1 MRIDNFPR
9 QGTYFVLKHSLQV
22 LVCFYAR
29 ERAPWRR
36 RHCATSMPRDAA
48 PRARRASTSDA
59 HASTARN
66 RDAALARLQALASFD
81 DDGAGASV
89 RQSSEKAQHR
99 RGGGGGARGGIGLG
113 AGFSGVDDDDEFACD
128 GDAIA
133 RAGMRAMKL
142 AMGDAL
148 SGSDEDEDADDGL
161 SDSGG
166 DYGGA
171 RRAKAKSTKKPS
183 SSSLS
188 VRALDDDGRLRMR
201 GPIEMEGAE
210 YAGRSAS
217 RRDWERATRNGS
229 DDEEDDEE
237 EDGEDDESEEEDGS
251 EGSDDD
257 AGGHEG
263 VSDEEMEDDDEDE
276 DPYADE
282 DGEDGYVGFDADD
295 GAKDSESD
303 EDGDDDEDEEEDA
316 ESESEDAQGVRAK
329 ELLGAATEGDA
340 ELARELEAFRQEE
353 EQTKKL
359 VDTKTQHVEKGK
371 AVKVQRT
378 IWERA
383 LHVRIRLQ
391 KAMSGAA
398 KLPTPLACR
407 GLKRKSPEVA
417 ESLDALAKAA
427 RKTMRT
433 LSSLQSAL
441 MRNIEDIPKES
452 LTSKIDVDAVGD
464 VDDIWAA
471 QDASYRAYASYRDST
486 ADRWYRKSSVSV
498 GKMAGSAS
506 QNLKAFNQSISQQVM
521 STMRA
526 PGRLIEKSRPPKRA
540 APARLGEAKVADGG
554 DEPSTLVSVDGLDD
568 AEAREH
574 ELYDDVDFYE
584 QLLKEFLEGGNEA
597 SAAGGG
603 VSRAVKVR
611 KNVDR
616 KASKGRKLRYHVQE
630 PLVNFMQA
638 DDLEIPSWAE
648 RIFGQLFASN
658 A

>member
-1 MRIDNFPR
+1 M
-9 QGTYFVLKHSLQV
+9 
-22 LVCFYAR
+22 
-29 ERAPWRR
+29 
-36 RHCATSMPRDAA
+36 ATARDAE
-48 PRARRASTSDA
+48 
-59 HASTARN
+59 
-66 RDAALARLQALASFD
+66 
-81 DDGAGASV
+81 V
-89 RQSSEKAQHR
+89 
-99 RGGGGGARGGIGLG
+99 
-113 AGFSGVDDDDEFACD
+113 DEFASD

-142 AMGDAL
+142 AMGEAISDDDDDDD
-148 SGSDEDEDADDGL
+148 DEDEEDDYDGADV

-171 RRAKAKSTKKPS
+171 RRATRGKNATLATPS
-183 SSSLS
+183 STSM
-188 VRALDDDGRLRMR
+188 RDMDDDGRLRMR
-201 GPIEMEGAE
+201 GPIEMDGAE
-210 YAGRSAS
+210 YAGRSAR
-217 RRDWERATRNGS
+217 RRDWERATRDGS
-229 DDEEDDEE
+229 DADEDD
-237 EDGEDDESEEEDGS
+237 DEDDDD
-251 EGSDDD
+251 SDDD

-263 VSDEEMEDDDEDE
+263 VSDEDAEADDSEDDE

-282 DGEDGYVGFDADD
+282 GDDGYVGFDADG
-295 GAKDSESD
+295 GAKDPES
-303 EDGDDDEDEEEDA
+303 GDDDEDEDDEDGA
-316 ESESEDAQGVRAK
+316 EESESEDAQGARAK

-359 VDTKTQHVEKGK
+359 VDTKAQHVAKGK
-371 AVKVQRT
+371 AVKIQRT

-417 ESLDALAKAA
+417 ESLDALATVA

-452 LTSKIDVDAVGD
+452 LTSKIDVDSAGN
-464 VDDIWAA
+464 VDDIWTA

-486 ADRWYRKSSVSV
+486 CDRWYRKSSVSV

-540 APARLGEAKVADGG
+540 APARLGEVKSANDGTADAPG
-554 DEPSTLVSVDGLDD
+554 TVSVDGLDEG
-568 AEAREH
+568 EAREH

-584 QLLKEFLEGGNEA
+584 QLLKEFLESGNEA
-597 SAAGGG
+597 SAAAGG

-648 RIFGQLFASN
+648 RIFGQLFASS

>member
-1 MRIDNFPR
+1 MAAAASP
-9 QGTYFVLKHSLQV
+9 L
-22 LVCFYAR
+22 
-29 ERAPWRR
+29 RA
-36 RHCATSMPRDAA
+36 MPRDAA

-59 HASTARN
+59 HASTAPN

-89 RQSSEKAQHR
+89 RQSSEKAQQR
-99 RGGGGGARGGIGLG
+99 RGGGGGGARGGIGLG
-113 AGFSGVDDDDEFACD
+113 AGFAGVDDDDEFACD

-148 SGSDEDEDADDGL
+148 SESDEDEDTDDGL
-161 SDSGG
+161 SESGG

-171 RRAKAKSTKKPS
+171 RRAKAKSTKKP
-183 SSSLS
+183 SSLS

-237 EDGEDDESEEEDGS
+237 EDGEDDESEGDGGS

-263 VSDEEMEDDDEDE
+263 VSDEEMEDDDDDE

-282 DGEDGYVGFDADD
+282 DGEDGYVGFDADH

-303 EDGDDDEDEEEDA
+303 EDEDENEDEEEDA

-540 APARLGEAKVADGG
+540 APARLGEAKVADG
-554 DEPSTLVSVDGLDD
+554 DNEPSTLVSVDESDD

>member
-1 MRIDNFPR
+1 
-9 QGTYFVLKHSLQV
+9 
-22 LVCFYAR
+22 
-29 ERAPWRR
+29 
-36 RHCATSMPRDAA
+36 MPRDAA
-48 PRARRASTSDA
+48 PRAHRASTSDA

-113 AGFSGVDDDDEFACD
+113 AGFAGVDDDDEFACD

-251 EGSDDD
+251 ERSDDD

-303 EDGDDDEDEEEDA
+303 EDGDEDEDEEEEA

-540 APARLGEAKVADGG
+540 APARLGEAKVAGGG